1 MFEGYYEE
9 PEPSH
14 VSYEQYNE
22 LRNDYERLEEK
33 YHDVNFKLE
42 ELTSY
47 VKEVCESK
55 NYDEKIGELYEWCKE
70 YKYF

>member
-14 VSYEQYNE
+14 VSYERYSE
-22 LRNDYERLEEK
+22 LESEYRRLEED
-33 YHDVNFKLE
+33 YHDVNYKLE

-47 VKEVCESK
+47 VKEVLESK
-55 NYDEKIGELYEWCKE
+55 DYENKMGELYEWCKE
-70 YKYF
+70 NKYF